1 MNNESK
7 YLKKYLKYKAKYL
20 SSMNHQIGGLK
31 TYAESPNTIQVIE
44 FAGLSSEEKEFYDS
58 ATVLTRD
65 IPEIGITIRYYNKI
79 SPESYSRLL
88 KLKSEREE
96 TLLKQRVERR
106 MQIRGT
112 PGIKISAEEYEDLPP
127 GKLGYNWIP
136 VTSGPQYQQTIEYVK
151 GKSHME
157 IRAEKE
163 ERMRQIREVPGI
175 KISSK
180 EYEELPA
187 DKLGFTWIAKYS
199 GPQWDQTIE
208 YVKGKS
214 QAEIAAEKEARIRQ
228 IREDPAVVITQRE
241 YSELPADKY
250 GFKWIIAGSE
260 RVGMAKYIY
269 TYKKESATERRKRE
283 LEDELRIIENRGVI
297 SRDSTRTI
305 QVDNRGHYADPIR
318 WYTVADATR
327 MQEIRKEL
335 EALR

>member
-20 SSMNHQIGGLK
+20 SSINHQIGGLK
-31 TYAESPNTIQVIE
+31 TYADSPNTIQVIE
-44 FAGLSSEEKEFYDS
+44 FAGLSSEEKEYYDS
-58 ATVLTRD
+58 SSVLTRD

-79 SPESYSRLL
+79 SPESYSSLL

-96 TLLKQRVERR
+96 KLIKQRVERR

-112 PGIKISAEEYEDLPP
+112 PGIKISAEEYEELPP
-127 GKLGYNWIP
+127 GKLGYNWIL
-136 VTSGPQYQQTIEYVK
+136 VTSGPQWDQTVEYVK
-151 GKSHME
+151 GKSHLE

-163 ERMRQIREVPGI
+163 ERVRQIREVPGI

-187 DKLGFTWIAKYS
+187 DKLGFTWISQYS
-199 GPQWDQTIE
+199 GPQWQQTIE

-214 QAEIAAEKEARIRQ
+214 QAEIATEKEARIRQ
-228 IREDPAVVITQRE
+228 IREVASIKISAEE
-241 YSELPADKY
+241 YEELPAGKF
-250 GFKWIIAGSE
+250 GFTW
-260 RVGMAKYIY
+260 VP
-269 TYKKESATERRKRE
+269 TYSGPQWQQTIEYRKENATERRKKE

-297 SRDSTRTI
+297 SRDSTHTI

-318 WYTVADATR
+318 WYSVTDTTR
-327 MQEIRKEL
+327 MQEIKKEL
-335 EALR
+335 VALR